1 MRRNIENSFWR
12 FELSLS
18 NQLEVALKATRQAM
32 QLALQR
38 RTARSEAIKV
48 DIELANRAVVGISDI
63 LAELEALTSPTHSPE
78 KREGTQPC

>member
-1 MRRNIENSFWR
+1 MRQNIENSFRR

-18 NQLEVALKATRQAM
+18 NQLDVALKATRQAM

-48 DIELANRAVVGISDI
+48 DIELANRTVVGISDI
-63 LAELEALTSPTHSPE
+63 LAELEALTSTHS
-78 KREGTQPC
+78 